1 MEKRVLVAITLSFLV
16 WGIWHGIGL
25 FVHKWWSDRTRKWQ
39 IQLNQQP
46 SKRRLWRFAGVV
58 LTFHFVV
65 LGWVWFALPDFDA
78 SLQVL
83 LRLFG
88 VS

>member
-1 MEKRVLVAITLSFLV
+1 MTLPFLV
-16 WGIWHGIGL
+16 WGIWHGVGL
-25 FVHKWWSDRTRKWQ
+25 FLHKLWSDRTRKWQ

-46 SKRRLWRFAGVV
+46 ARLRWWRFAGIFV
-58 LTFHFVV
+58 TFHFVV
-65 LGWVWFALPDFDA
+65 LGWVWFAMPDFTT